1 MGFTIHILKYLT
13 LFNFFYLLN
22 SQTECDKLSEKSS
35 ESPSEST
42 SFVEIDLSSENPLIA
57 SPVRRSSN
65 GYLEIAKA
73 LMGNKRDTLLKIVE
87 TDDDES

>member
-1 MGFTIHILKYLT
+1 M
-13 LFNFFYLLN
+13 
-22 SQTECDKLSEKSS
+22 SEKSS
-35 ESPSEST
+35 ELTTSSEEST
-42 SFVEIDLSSENPLIA
+42 FVDIDLSSENPPLIA
-57 SPVRRSSN
+57 SPVRRSSG

>member
-1 MGFTIHILKYLT
+1 MIFFLSILCCLQNDY
-13 LFNFFYLLN
+13 
-22 SQTECDKLSEKSS
+22 DKLSEKSS
-35 ESPSEST
+35 DSPAENSEEST
-42 SFVEIDLSSENPLIA
+42 FIDIDLSSENPPLIG
-57 SPVRRSSN
+57 SPVRRSSG